1 MTGDFA
7 PVQGGGLGMEQG
19 RLFGGGGGNS
29 DQAVWYGPK
38 LNFGQFH

>member
-1 MTGDFA
+1 MMGDFA
-7 PVQGGGLGMEQG
+7 AVQGGGLGMEQG
-19 RLFGGGGGNS
+19 RLCGGRGNS

>member
-1 MTGDFA
+1 MMGDFA

-19 RLFGGGGGNS
+19 RLFGGGGNS